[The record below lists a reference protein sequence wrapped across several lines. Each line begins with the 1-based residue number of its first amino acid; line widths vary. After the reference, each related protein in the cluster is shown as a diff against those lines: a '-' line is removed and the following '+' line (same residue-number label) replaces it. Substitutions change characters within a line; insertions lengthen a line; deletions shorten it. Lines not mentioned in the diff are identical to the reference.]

1 MGYGG
6 READTEHLGQSH
18 DGGLDG
24 VIRQDALGIERIYVQ
39 AKRYATGNNVS
50 AASVREF
57 LGATTAM
64 GASGGVF
71 ITTSDFTSEARKFV
85 EKSPKVILMNGI
97 DLGRNMVTYG
107 VGVADSQTIRITD
120 VDENFFDTE

>member
-6 READTEHLGQSH
+6 READAEHLGQLH

-39 AKRYATGNNVS
+39 AKRYASGNNVS

-57 LGATTAM
+57 LGAITAM

-71 ITTSDFTSEARKFV
+71 IPTSDFTSEARKFV

-97 DLGRNMVTYG
+97 ELGRNMV
-107 VGVADSQTIRITD
+107 A
-120 VDENFFDTE
+120 